1 MAVLRA
7 SLSILLVAWAQP
19 LIAQNSDLLDAFF
32 SDPPA
37 QEAPVTATEPSPAD
51 SPAPSQPP
59 VERPAEP
66 ATSESTSPTPAP
78 VPASDQKKE
87 PSEGKSPRTKIHW
100 IALSGSYEDYPSGV
114 SFDPTALILGGGPGK
129 TKSFYKLCENLES
142 YANETSDSW
151 ILFDLSDSS
160 TSMNP
165 AQLEELARRM
175 ELVRKAG
182 KKTVAWLESANSIAL
197 SIASQCDRVVL
208 ADLGSIDFPS
218 ASMET
223 IFYKEAMDL
232 FGVKASVVRAGDFKG
247 AVEPY
252 MNPKMSEHLREH
264 YVAML
269 QSINDALV
277 DRIAKGRALPPAK
290 VRELQKQRMFLPEE
304 ALAAKLVDQLAPY
317 GSMKSTMEQLV
328 GKPVE
333 WVDPQKKPKKD
344 VSLFE
349 LMGKMMAGPKDIGGK
364 TKPSTIAVLHL
375 SGAIEDGKKPSGG
388 SIVSGPT
395 VEQIRKLIDDKNVIG
410 VVVRINSPGGSATA
424 SEAIRQELKKLADT
438 KPTVI
443 SMGEVAAS
451 GGYWIS
457 CIGAPILAEP
467 GTITGSIGVFTLKL
481 SAGSLMRRVGVHLE
495 SITLDSAAG
504 LDALDRAWDD
514 QDEQLMQKSID
525 QIYDR
530 FLKLVSQSRSLPLEQ
545 VKPLAGGRVWSGTQA
560 KQAGLVDQLGGLD
573 QALAMVAKKAGVDKY
588 EQIQRPEAS
597 GGIDLLELLGESDE
611 ESLRVITQS
620 PQWRWMSE
628 RGMPAGILSD
638 CLEQSISGRSGPPKI
653 WAMHPAVLRVR

>member
-1 MAVLRA
+1 M
-7 SLSILLVAWAQP
+7 SILLVAWAQP

-32 SDPPA
+32 SDSPS
-37 QEAPVTATEPSPAD
+37 QEAPATTPEPSPSVPVD
-51 SPAPSQPP
+51 PTQPP
-59 VERPAEP
+59 DARPAESE
-66 ATSESTSPTPAP
+66 AVESTNAAPAP
-78 VPASDQKKE
+78 VAASDQKRE
-87 PSEGKSPRTKIHW
+87 ANTAKSPQTKIHW

-114 SFDPTALILGGGPGK
+114 SFDPTSLILGGGPGK

-142 YANETSDSW
+142 YANDPNDSW

-175 ELVRKAG
+175 ELLRKSG
-182 KKTVAWLESANSIAL
+182 KKTVAWLESADSIAL

-252 MNPKMSEHLREH
+252 MNPKMSDHLREH

-269 QSINDALV
+269 QSINEAMV
-277 DRIAKGRALPPAK
+277 DRIARGRALPPAK

-333 WVDPQKKPKKD
+333 WIDPQKKPKKD

-349 LMGKMMAGPKDIGGK
+349 LMGKMMAGPKDMGGK

-375 SGAIEDGKKPSGG
+375 SGAIE
-388 SIVSGPT
+388 
-395 VEQIRKLIDDKNVIG
+395 DKNVIG

-504 LDALDRAWDD
+504 LNALDRAWDD
-514 QDEQLMQKSID
+514 QDEQRMQKSID

-530 FLKLVSQSRSLPLEQ
+530 FLKLVSQSRSLPVEQ
-545 VKPLAGGRVWSGTQA
+545 VKPLAGGRVWSGAQA

-588 EQIQRPEAS
+588 EQIQRPEPS

-620 PQWRWMSE
+620 PQWRWMSQ
-628 RGMPAGILSD
+628 RGLPAGILSD
-638 CLEQSISGRSGPPKI
+638 CLQQAISGRERPPKI
-653 WAMHPAVLRVR
+653 WAMHPAVIRVR

>member
-1 MAVLRA
+1 MAALRV

-32 SDPPA
+32 SDPPS
-37 QEAPVTATEPSPAD
+37 QEAPATATEPSPTEP
-51 SPAPSQPP
+51 PAPSQAP
-59 VERPAEP
+59 VERPAEL
-66 ATSESTSPTPAP
+66 ATSDSTSPTPTPA
-78 VPASDQKKE
+78 PASDQKKE
-87 PSEGKSPRTKIHW
+87 SSEAKSPRTKIHW

-142 YANETSDSW
+142 YANDTRDSW

-277 DRIAKGRALPPAK
+277 DRIAKGRAIPPAK

-349 LMGKMMAGPKDIGGK
+349 LMGKMMAGD
-364 TKPSTIAVLHL
+364 
-375 SGAIEDGKKPSGG
+375 
-388 SIVSGPT
+388 
-395 VEQIRKLIDDKNVIG
+395 RKS
-410 VVVRINSPGGSATA
+410 VV
-424 SEAIRQELKKLADT
+424 
-438 KPTVI
+438 
-443 SMGEVAAS
+443 
-451 GGYWIS
+451 
-457 CIGAPILAEP
+457 
-467 GTITGSIGVFTLKL
+467 
-481 SAGSLMRRVGVHLE
+481 
-495 SITLDSAAG
+495 
-504 LDALDRAWDD
+504 
-514 QDEQLMQKSID
+514 
-525 QIYDR
+525 
-530 FLKLVSQSRSLPLEQ
+530 
-545 VKPLAGGRVWSGTQA
+545 
-560 KQAGLVDQLGGLD
+560 
-573 QALAMVAKKAGVDKY
+573 
-588 EQIQRPEAS
+588 
-597 GGIDLLELLGESDE
+597 
-611 ESLRVITQS
+611 
-620 PQWRWMSE
+620 
-628 RGMPAGILSD
+628 
-638 CLEQSISGRSGPPKI
+638 
-653 WAMHPAVLRVR
+653 